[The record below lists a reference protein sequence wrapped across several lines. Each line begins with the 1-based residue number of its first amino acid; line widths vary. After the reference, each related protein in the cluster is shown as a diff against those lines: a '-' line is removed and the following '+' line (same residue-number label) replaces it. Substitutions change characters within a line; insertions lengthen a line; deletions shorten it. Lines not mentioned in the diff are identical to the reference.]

1 MSSSN
6 MTSVENS
13 ELETGLSTGQQIH
26 QLIADMYP
34 FFRSI
39 TGDGVRSTL
48 NVIRQ
53 HVPLEVHEVPTGTKV
68 FDWEVPREWNIRGAY
83 IKDAEGNTIVDLKDS
98 NLHVLSYSVPVNLK
112 LDLEQLKNHLHYLP
126 EYPDW
131 IPYRTSY
138 YKEEWGFCLTYNQ
151 FKSLKDG
158 VYEVVIDSSLEPGSL
173 TYGEVFIPGATDD
186 EVLVSTHVCHPSLC
200 NDNLSGIAVSTF
212 LIKDLLKRKLRYSY
226 RFVFVPATIGSIT
239 WLAMNKDRTHK
250 IKHGL
255 VATLLGDTGP
265 FHYKKSRRGDAEI
278 DAVVE
283 YVLKHHDPRNEILEY
298 FPYGYDE
305 RQYCSPGFNLPVG
318 RLTRAL
324 YAEFP
329 EYHTSGDNLD
339 FVKPAAL
346 NESLRIYLRVFE
358 TLEANKAYVNL
369 NPYCEPQLGRR
380 GLYSLTGGSVKGKDF
395 QVALLWV
402 LSMADGSNTLLDIA
416 RRSNLDFATIQLAA
430 EKLVEAK
437 LLAEKGDR

>member
-1 MSSSN
+1 
-6 MTSVENS
+6 MTVEDK
-13 ELETGLSTGQQIH
+13 EFDTALSKGEQIH
-26 QLIADMYP
+26 RLIAEMYP

-48 NVIRQ
+48 NAVRQ
-53 HVPLEVHEVPTGTKV
+53 HVPLEIHEVPTGTKV
-68 FDWEVPREWNIRGAY
+68 FDWEVPREWNIREAY
-83 IKDAEGNTIVDLKDS
+83 IKDPEGNTIVDVKNS
-98 NLHVLSYSVPVNLK
+98 NLHVVSYSVPVNAK
-112 LDLEQLKNHLHYLP
+112 LDLEELKRHLHYLP

-131 IPYRTSY
+131 IPYRTCY
-138 YKEEWGFCLTYNQ
+138 FKEDWGFCLTYNQ
-151 FKSLKDG
+151 FQSLKEG
-158 VYEVVIDSSLEPGSL
+158 TYEVVIDASLEPGHL
-173 TYGEVFIPGATDD
+173 TYGEVFIPGEITD

-212 LIKDLLKRKLRYSY
+212 LIKELMARKLRYSY
-226 RFVFVPATIGSIT
+226 RFLFIPATIGSIT
-239 WLAMNKDRTHK
+239 WLALNKDLTRN

-283 YVLKHHDPRNEILEY
+283 YVLKKHDARNKILEY

-305 RQYCSPGFNLPVG
+305 RQYCSPGFNLAVG

-329 EYHTSGDNLD
+329 EYHTSGDNLE

-346 NESLRIYLRVFE
+346 DESWHIYLQVFE
-358 TLEANKAYVNL
+358 MLEANKTYVSL

-380 GLYSLTGGSVKGKDF
+380 GLYSLTGGSVQGKDF
-395 QVALLWV
+395 QLALLWV
-402 LSMADGSNTLLDIA
+402 LSLADGSNTVLDMA
-416 RRSNLDFATIQLAA
+416 KKSDLDFATIQLAA
-430 EKLVEAK
+430 EKLLDAK
-437 LLAEKGDR
+437 LLDEKG

>member
-1 MSSSN
+1 
-6 MTSVENS
+6 MTSVKDS
-13 ELETGLSTGQQIH
+13 QLETGLTTGQKIH
-26 QLIADMYP
+26 RLMADMYP
-34 FFRSI
+34 FFRSM
-39 TGDGVRSTL
+39 TGNGVRATL
-48 NVIRQ
+48 DVVRQ

-68 FDWEVPREWNIRGAY
+68 FDWEVPREWNIRKAY
-83 IKDAEGNTIVDLKDS
+83 IKDSNGNTIVDMKDS
-98 NLHVLSYSVPVNLK
+98 NLHVVSYSVPVNLR
-112 LDLEQLKNHLHYLP
+112 LDLEQLKSHLFYLP

-138 YKEEWGFCLTYNQ
+138 FKEDWGFCLTYNQ
-151 FKSLKDG
+151 FKALKEDT
-158 VYEVVIDSSLEPGSL
+158 YEVVIDSSLEQGSL
-173 TYGEVFIPGATDD
+173 TYGEIFLPGETED
-186 EVLVSTHVCHPSLC
+186 EVLISTHVCHPSLC
-200 NDNLSGIAVSTF
+200 NDNLSGVAVSTF
-212 LIKDLLKRKLRYSY
+212 LIKELMTRKLRYSY
-226 RFVFVPATIGSIT
+226 RFLFLPSTIGSIT
-239 WLAMNKDRTHK
+239 WLALNKDRARK

-283 YVLKHHDPRNEILEY
+283 YVLKKHDSRNEILEY

-318 RLTRAL
+318 RLTRAV

-339 FVKPAAL
+339 FVEPAAL

-358 TLEANKAYVNL
+358 TLEANKTYVSL

-380 GLYSLTGGSVKGKDF
+380 GLYNLSGGRIQGKNF
-395 QVALLWV
+395 ELGLLWV
-402 LSMADGSNTLLDIA
+402 LSLADGSNTLLDMA
-416 RRSNLDFATIQLAA
+416 KKSDLEFGTIQLAA
-430 EKLVEAK
+430 EKLVEAG
-437 LLAEKGDR
+437 LLGEKDGR

>member
-1 MSSSN
+1 
-6 MTSVENS
+6 MTSVEDS
-13 ELETGLSTGQQIH
+13 GVEAGLTTGQRIH
-26 QLIADMYP
+26 QLIAELYP

-39 TGDGVRSTL
+39 TGDGVRATL
-48 NVIRQ
+48 NVIRK

-68 FDWEVPREWNIRGAY
+68 FDWEVPREWNIRKAY
-83 IKDAEGNTIVDLKDS
+83 IKDPDGNTIVDMKDS
-98 NLHVLSYSVPVNLK
+98 NLHVLNYSSPVNLK
-112 LDLEQLKNHLHYLP
+112 IDLEQLKAHLHYLP

-138 YKEEWGFCLTYNQ
+138 FKEDWGFCITYNQ

-158 VYEVVIDSSLEPGSL
+158 IYEVVIDSTLEPGHL
-173 TYGEVFIPGATDD
+173 TYGEVFIPGETDD

-200 NDNLSGIAVSTF
+200 NDNLSGIAVCTF
-212 LIKDLLKRKLRYSY
+212 LIKELMTRKLRYSY

-239 WLAMNKDRTHK
+239 WLALNKDRTHK

-283 YVLKHHDPRNEILEY
+283 YVLKQHDPQNEILEF

-358 TLEANKAYVNL
+358 TLEANKTYVNL
-369 NPYCEPQLGRR
+369 NPFCEPQLGRR
-380 GLYSLTGGSVKGKDF
+380 GLYSLTGGNVHGKDF
-395 QVALLWV
+395 QLALLWV
-402 LSMADGSNTLLDIA
+402 LSQADGSNTVLDIA
-416 RRSNLDFATIQLAA
+416 KKSNLDFTTVRLAA
-430 EKLVEAK
+430 EKLVEAE
-437 LLAEKGDR
+437 LLVEKDDR

>member
-1 MSSSN
+1 MSSVDSQI
-6 MTSVENS
+6 EA
-13 ELETGLSTGQQIH
+13 GLTTGQKIH
-26 QLIADMYP
+26 QLIVELYP

-39 TGDGVRSTL
+39 TGAGVRSTL
-48 NVIRQ
+48 NVIRK
-53 HVPLEVHEVPTGTKV
+53 HVPVEIHEVPTGTKV

-83 IKDAEGNTIVDLKDS
+83 IKDSEGNTIVDLNDS
-98 NLHVLSYSVPVNLK
+98 NLHVVNYSIPVNLR
-112 LDLEQLKNHLHYLP
+112 LSLEQLKSHLYYLP

-138 YKEEWGFCLTYNQ
+138 YKDDWGFCLTYNQ
-151 FKSLKDG
+151 FKSLKDD
-158 VYEVVIDSSLEPGSL
+158 VYEVVIDSTLEQGSL
-173 TYGEVFIPGATDD
+173 TYGEAFIPGEMDD

-212 LIKDLLKRKLRYSY
+212 LIKELMQRKHRYSY
-226 RFVFVPATIGSIT
+226 RFLFIPATIGSIT
-239 WLAMNKDRTHK
+239 WLALNKDRTHK

-255 VATLLGDTGP
+255 VATLLGDPGP

-283 YVLKHHDPRNEILEY
+283 YVLKHHDSRNEILEY

-339 FVKPAAL
+339 FVKPEAL
-346 NESLRIYLRVFE
+346 NESLEIYLRVFE
-358 TLEANKAYVNL
+358 TLEANKTYINL

-380 GLYSLTGGSVKGKDF
+380 GIYNLTGGSVQGKDY
-395 QVALLWV
+395 QIGLLWV
-402 LSMADGSNTLLDIA
+402 LSLADGSNTLLDIA
-416 RRSNLDFATIQLAA
+416 KRSNLDFATIRLAA
-430 EKLVEAK
+430 EKLVEVK
-437 LLAEKGDR
+437 LLDEKDDR

>member
-1 MSSSN
+1 
-6 MTSVENS
+6 MTSVQES
-13 ELETGLSTGQQIH
+13 EIEAGLTTGQKIH
-26 QLIADMYP
+26 RLIAEMYP

-39 TGDGVRSTL
+39 TGDGVRATL
-48 NVIRQ
+48 DVVKK

-68 FDWEVPREWNIRGAY
+68 FDWEVPREWNIRKAY
-83 IKDAEGNTIVDLKDS
+83 IKDPEGKTIVDMKDS
-98 NLHVLSYSVPVNLK
+98 NLHVLSYSIPVHLK
-112 LDLEQLKNHLHYLP
+112 LDLEELKPHLHYLP

-151 FKSLKDG
+151 FKSLTEG
-158 VYEVVIDSSLEPGSL
+158 EYEVVIDSSLEPGHL
-173 TYGEVFIPGATDD
+173 TYGEVYLPGEIED
-186 EVLVSTHVCHPSLC
+186 EVLISTHVCHPSLC

-212 LIKDLLKRKLRYSY
+212 LIKELMTRKLRYSY
-226 RFVFVPATIGSIT
+226 RFLFIPATIGSIT
-239 WLAMNKDRTHK
+239 WLALNKDRAQK

-265 FHYKKSRRGDAEI
+265 FHYKKSRRGNAEI

-283 YVLKHHDPRNEILEY
+283 YVLKKHGPNNEILEF

-305 RQYCSPGFNLPVG
+305 RQYCSPGFNLAVG

-346 NESLRIYLRVFE
+346 NESLRIYLRVIE
-358 TLEANKAYVNL
+358 ILEANRNYINL

-380 GLYSLTGGSVKGKDF
+380 GLYSLTGGSVHGKDF
-395 QVALLWV
+395 QLALLWV
-402 LSMADGSNTLLDIA
+402 LSLADGSNSLLDIA
-416 RRSNLDFATIQLAA
+416 TKSNLDFDTVHLAA
-430 EKLVEAK
+430 EKLVEAR
-437 LLAEKGDR
+437 LLGEKDGR